1 MVGTE
6 QGKAKETD
14 KQYRTV
20 LFPFSLNPLEKKEQQ
35 KKEKLK
41 LIKSLNKENLQQKT
55 SGNVFACNRKAK
67 TTAERIVG
75 CYRFYVLASFILYE
89 MLYRL
94 IDLLS
99 T

>member
-14 KQYRTV
+14 KWYRKV

-75 CYRFYVLASFILYE
+75 CYRFYVLASFILYA
-89 MLYRL
+89 M
-94 IDLLS
+94 
-99 T
+99 